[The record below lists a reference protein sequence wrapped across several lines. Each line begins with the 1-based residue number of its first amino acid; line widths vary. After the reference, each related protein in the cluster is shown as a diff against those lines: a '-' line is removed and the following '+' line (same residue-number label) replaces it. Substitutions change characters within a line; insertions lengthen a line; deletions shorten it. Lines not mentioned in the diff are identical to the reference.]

1 MRPGCATSARGRIDP
16 RLAQRHPIQA
26 RARNKTVP
34 ASPDSGKQ
42 PANVVTATTTME
54 VIQEAQLI
62 APGQVPV
69 RPSSAK
75 DTQAVGLLHLLR
87 YTLPSP
93 QVLPLI
99 SSFAGIFSLN
109 R

>member
-1 MRPGCATSARGRIDP
+1 M
-16 RLAQRHPIQA
+16 
-26 RARNKTVP
+26 
-34 ASPDSGKQ
+34 SPDSGKQ

-87 YTLPSP
+87 YTL
-93 QVLPLI
+93 QVLKCCHLSPVLQV
-99 SSFAGIFSLN
+99 SSV
-109 R
+109 